1 MPNPLTTDLFS
12 LSFREFAMKEVVP
25 LATVHATVLMF
36 LQDRTDTAIF
46 GAQAVNAYVDQSRMT
61 QDVDVMAVDAESLAD
76 EISNHLH
83 QSLNLATR
91 VRSVASGKGYRVYQV
106 LKPKNRHLVDI
117 RQVDKLPACQLS
129 DRIQVVEPASLI
141 ALKVISMSARSNTPK
156 GLTDQADLMRLL
168 MTYPDLKTKSG
179 VVSDRLIEQNAE
191 PTAIQVWYD
200 LVSTDFQPDNDDE
213 Y

>member
-1 MPNPLTTDLFS
+1 
-12 LSFREFAMKEVVP
+12 MKEVAP

-36 LQDRTDTAIF
+36 LQGRTDTAIF

-61 QDVDVMAVDAESLAD
+61 QDVDVMAINAEAFAN
-76 EISNHLH
+76 EICDHLH
-83 QSLNLATR
+83 QTLNLATR

-106 LKPKNRHLVDI
+106 LKPKNRHLVDV

-179 VVSDRLIEQNAE
+179 VVSDRLIEQNAD
-191 PTAIQVWYD
+191 PVAIQAWHGI
-200 LVSTDFQPDNDDE
+200 VSTDFQPDNDDE

>member
-1 MPNPLTTDLFS
+1 
-12 LSFREFAMKEVVP
+12 MKEAVP
-25 LATVHATVLMF
+25 LATVHTAVLMF

-61 QDVDVMAVDAESLAD
+61 QHVDIMAVKAESLAQ
-76 EISNHLH
+76 EICAHLH
-83 QSLNLATR
+83 QTLHLAAR
-91 VRSVASGKGYRVYQV
+91 VRSVAGGNSYRVYQV

-117 RQVDKLPACQLS
+117 RQVDTLPRCELN

-141 ALKVISMSARSNTPK
+141 ALKVISMAARSHTPK

-168 MTYPDLKTKSG
+168 MTYPSLKTKSG
-179 VVSDRLIEQNAE
+179 SVSDRLTEQNVE
-191 PTAIQVWYD
+191 PPVMQVWYAM
-200 LVSTDFQPDNDDE
+200 VSTDFQPDDDDA